1 MPEVV
6 GELAEDPQWIQGASP
21 ESFLEILISMPH
33 LRHAATCQ
41 DYKKGLSDYE
51 KEVYKL
57 KADLDEALSSWTE
70 VFEGSQDAVICC
82 SCVVYQHHSNA
93 CYLIFY
99 FFIYS
104 NPVKLAW
111 GMENIWILLN
121 TFSDNHSRL
130 FITLFSFILSSFITC
145 NLWLYAT
152 CTKVEW

>member
-93 CYLIFY
+93 CYFIFY

-111 GMENIWILLN
+111 RYGKIFEYYWILLV
-121 TFSDNHSRL
+121 TITQDFSLHYFRL
-130 FITLFSFILSSFITC
+130 FYHRLSLAIYDC
-145 NLWLYAT
+145 MLLVQ
-152 CTKVEW
+152 K